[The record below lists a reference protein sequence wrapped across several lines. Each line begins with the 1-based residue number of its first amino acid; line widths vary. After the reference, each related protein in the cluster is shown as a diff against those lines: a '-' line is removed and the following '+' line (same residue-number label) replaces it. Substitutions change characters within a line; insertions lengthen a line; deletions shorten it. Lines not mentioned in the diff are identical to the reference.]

1 MPLRIYDPSNHWVE
15 TQRETRTMT
24 TALKKISELATVT
37 PGFSPKPEE
46 RRKSGKYLLLGG
58 RNIRDGKFV
67 QTDTDSY
74 IGEIDRDSF
83 RRAIAHPG
91 DVIVSTL
98 FDRRKLYLYNK
109 TTRPQSSII
118 AVPIIRAGQQS
129 DYIIT
134 YLRSEQGGSD
144 FLQKASKATSGN
156 FIPRVSIK
164 RPQRDRDTHP
174 AHREVGP
181 AGDARIENAS
191 TKQLLE
197 LQQEL
202 EAKNAEIEQ
211 LRSSHESVVRFYED
225 RLQAVKEQLATD
237 SLINRIKHGET
248 ATLEFKSSLRFNIR
262 ANKMDKD
269 IENSAL
275 KTIVALCNTKGGELL
290 IGVAD
295 DRTIVGIEHDGFP
308 NEDKFQLHLRNL
320 LMDRIVPSVAEF
332 VEFSMVRL
340 EDKTIC
346 HITCKQSK
354 RQEIWLKPD
363 KNAPEL
369 FYVRIGPSSTEL
381 QPRQALAY
389 IKEHF
394 EQQ

>member
-1 MPLRIYDPSNHWVE
+1 MLLRIYDPSNHWIE

-109 TTRPQSSII
+109 NDPP
-118 AVPIIRAGQQS
+118 AVVNNSCAIIRAGQQS

-164 RPQRDRDTHP
+164 DLSEIEIPILPIEKLARL
-174 AHREVGP
+174 
-181 AGDARIENAS
+181 GDARIENAS

-295 DRTIVGIEHDGFP
+295 DRTILGIEHDGFP